1 MKNHKAMD
9 EKRILRWTKNPL
21 LFETLRAR
29 ARTCGTAIPKSATQ
43 LQTNS
48 KSRSREAF
56 ETEFNRRE
64 GFFEDFGS
72 TFCWI

>member
-1 MKNHKAMD
+1 MKNQTEMD
-9 EKRILRWTKNPL
+9 DKLILRWTKNPL

-29 ARTCGTAIPKSATQ
+29 ARTCGTAFPKSATQ

-56 ETEFNRRE
+56 EIEFDTRE

-72 TFCWI
+72 KFCWI